1 MKSYEMPKVVVT
13 NISLTLLTTL
23 QDFFLFG
30 MDQGASLV
38 ELHDCKRD
46 IFIHSSSD

>member
-13 NISLTLLTTL
+13 NISLTLLSTL
-23 QDFFLFG
+23 NDFLFG

-46 IFIHSSSD
+46 IFIHISSD